1 MHIDFAHANPLPK
14 VRSSIL
20 IGVETPCTLAASGGI
35 TREQVP
41 DSSSGLS
48 LSTNADDG
56 LAFRVCDHN
65 HTAAY
70 AEVSVRTM
78 EEANEFLYGGMT
90 RVASESIPADGFA
103 SLAALAPLRRR

>member
-20 IGVETPCTLAASGGI
+20 IGVETPCTLAASDGI
-35 TREQVP
+35 TREQGP

-56 LAFRVCDHN
+56 LAFRVCDNN
-65 HTAAY
+65 HTALTPKFGRG
-70 AEVSVRTM
+70 ERKRRT
-78 EEANEFLYGGMT
+78 
-90 RVASESIPADGFA
+90 GFFVGE
-103 SLAALAPLRRR
+103 